1 MLRSVDEV
9 VAEGIRA
16 GGLEATE
23 LSVFGTAH
31 PVRITEIIEDFCRVH
46 LGETPQGARFY
57 ASSVGCVIGLGL
69 ESGLDVV
76 MKSYQPRWRRSFLEA
91 VQQAQRCA
99 ASGGVP
105 CPVPLLAPV
114 PVAESADTFAV
125 VESWVPDPG
134 MRALDSEAAL
144 RVSAAGLALQISC
157 CQALEHPEG
166 LMDHPMRKS
175 PAGLYGGPHNP
186 VFDFERSS
194 AGAEWI
200 DDIARRAADIRDR
213 VGTRQV
219 ASHTDWSARNVR
231 YDDERLLAVYDWD
244 SMALVEESTA
254 VGQAAMTWRV
264 TADPGGTEFPTSDEV
279 FSYIAA
285 YEDAAGR
292 RFSAGERRA
301 AWAAAAYLL
310 AYTSRCEHTLDY
322 AGIERSDPSAASAAR
337 ERLAEAGDQLL
348 AED

>member
-23 LSVFGTAH
+23 LSVFGTAD
-31 PVRITEIIEDFCRVH
+31 PVRITEIIEGFCRVH

-57 ASSVGCVIGLGL
+57 ASSVGCVIGLGI
-69 ESGLDVV
+69 ESDLDVV
-76 MKSYQPRWRRSFLEA
+76 MKAYQPRWRRSFLEA

-99 ASGGVP
+99 ASGAVP

-114 PVAESADTFAV
+114 PVVEGGDTFAV

-134 MRALDSEAAL
+134 MRSLDSEAAL
-144 RVSAAGLALQISC
+144 KVSAAGLALQIAC
-157 CQALEHPEG
+157 CRALEHPDA

-175 PAGLYGGPHNP
+175 PAGLYGEPHSP
-186 VFDFERSS
+186 VFDFARSS

-200 DDIARRAADIRDR
+200 DDVARQAADIRDH
-213 VGTRQV
+213 VGTSRV
-219 ASHTDWSARNVR
+219 ASHSDWSARNVR
-231 YDDERLLAVYDWD
+231 YDEERLLAVYDWD

-264 TADPGGTEFPTSDEV
+264 TAEPGGTEFPTPDEV

-292 RFSAGERRA
+292 LFSAGERRA

-310 AYTSRCEHTLDY
+310 AYTSRCEHALEY
-322 AGIERSDPSAASAAR
+322 AGIARSDPSAASAAR
-337 ERLAEAGDQLL
+337 DRLAEVGDQLL
-348 AED
+348 AAD